1 MRIPLDLLYKFLVT
15 NPFNQGCTRS
25 VNAPKVD
32 ELTLASDSHVI
43 RVLPFYL
50 HALELGVDVAV
61 VEDGYLSTV
70 RVTAVPDI
78 DLTHE
83 TSCGDKM
90 VCLIAK
96 LALHKTIVELFRL
109 LDIDSS
115 LTVHSPHSGYVVR

>member
-1 MRIPLDLLYKFLVT
+1 MLDKFLVA
-15 NPFNQGCTRS
+15 NPLNQRCTRS
-25 VNAPKVD
+25 VNAPKID
-32 ELTLASDSHVI
+32 ELTLASDSHMVC
-43 RVLPFYL
+43 VLPFNL
-50 HALELGVDVAV
+50 HALKLGVYVAV
-61 VEDGYLSTV
+61 VEAGDLSAV

-83 TSCGDKM
+83 ASCGNKM

-96 LALHKTIVELFRL
+96 LALHKAFVELFRL